1 MPTRDSIF
9 QHSIRRLV
17 TGFAFVILA
26 LALGT
31 GGLAAWWLKTGRMPI
46 AAGAT
51 YMTITKTTS
60 ADSTPTP
67 GIAPI
72 FVLVV
77 GTDARSGETVARA
90 DAIHLIGVNPLSGQ
104 ATMLNIPRDTGAPIP
119 GHGTDK
125 INSAMSA
132 GGAQLL
138 AEAVGNL
145 VGVKVS
151 FVITTDFDGFIGM
164 VNGLGGVNINVISR
178 NVDRQYS
185 GANFEIGNTHMN
197 GAQALAFSRNRNG
210 FPSGDL
216 KRSEN
221 QGYFILQAL
230 AQLRAD
236 NPGPTATLGLLGNLG
251 RHARLVNI
259 GWADAY
265 RLGRLGLSLDPQN
278 VRNLVIPVG
287 SGVGS
292 RLALLGTARD
302 LFNDFADDAVLQ
314 RH

>member
-1 MPTRDSIF
+1 
-9 QHSIRRLV
+9 
-17 TGFAFVILA
+17 
-26 LALGT
+26 
-31 GGLAAWWLKTGRMPI
+31 
-46 AAGAT
+46 
-51 YMTITKTTS
+51 
-60 ADSTPTP
+60 
-67 GIAPI
+67 
-72 FVLVV
+72 
-77 GTDARSGETVARA
+77 
-90 DAIHLIGVNPLSGQ
+90 
-104 ATMLNIPRDTGAPIP
+104 MLDIPRDTGAQIP

-125 INSAMSA
+125 INAAMA
-132 GGAQLL
+132 IGGAQLI
-138 AEAVGNL
+138 ADTVGNL

-164 VNGLGGVNINVISR
+164 VNDLGGVDVNVISR
-178 NVDRQYS
+178 NVDREYS
-185 GANFEIGNTHMN
+185 GANFEVGTTRMN
-197 GAQALAFSRNRNG
+197 GTQALAFSRNRHG
-210 FPSGDL
+210 FASGDL

-221 QGYFILQAL
+221 QGYFILQTL
-230 AQLRAD
+230 SQLRAD

-251 RHARLVNI
+251 RHAQLVNM

-292 RLALLGTARD
+292 RLALLGNARD

>member
-1 MPTRDSIF
+1 MPNSDSLF
-9 QHSIRRLV
+9 PRSIRRLFA
-17 TGFAFVILA
+17 GFALVILV

-31 GGLAAWWLKTGRMPI
+31 AGLAAWWLKTGRMPI

-51 YMTITKTTS
+51 YMTITKTAS
-60 ADSTPTP
+60 SDSTPAP
-67 GIAPI
+67 GITPI
-72 FVLVV
+72 FVLVI
-77 GTDARSGETVARA
+77 GSDARSGETVARA

-104 ATMLNIPRDTGAPIP
+104 ATMLDIPRDTGVQIP
-119 GHGTDK
+119 GRGADK
-125 INSAMSA
+125 INAALSA
-132 GGAQLL
+132 GGPQLI
-138 AEAVGNL
+138 AEAAGNL

-151 FVITTDFDGFIGM
+151 FVITTDFDGFTGM
-164 VNGLGGVNINVISR
+164 VNGLGGVNVNVISR
-178 NVDRQYS
+178 NVDREYS
-185 GANFEIGNTHMN
+185 GANFEIGNTRMN
-197 GAQALAFSRNRNG
+197 GAQALAFSRNRHG

-221 QGYFILQAL
+221 QGYFILQTL

-251 RHARLVNI
+251 RHAHLVNI

-265 RLGRLGLSLDPQN
+265 RLGRLGLSLNPQN